1 MFEKKVAPNKLKIS
15 MSIELGLTS
24 SKMQTMFPQ
33 RQGLTRKLNLKF
45 RILEFRKIM
54 NLKNPFFME
63 IMGMGDHWK
72 VEIHNAKSH
81 EEFRILEF
89 RKS

>member
-1 MFEKKVAPNKLKIS
+1 

-33 RQGLTRKLNLKF
+33 HQGLTRKLNLKF

-54 NLKNPFFME
+54 NLKNQFFME
-63 IMGMGDHWK
+63 ILRIGDHWK
-72 VEIHNAKSH
+72 VKINNVKSH
-81 EEFRILEF
+81 E
-89 RKS
+89 